1 MRLSGDVAPAPKT
14 DVQSM
19 PRRVSAL
26 VCVVGILAAAVA
38 LVPAT
43 AAPSTRQPQATRV
56 TLSAL
61 ESGVLQELNAIRR
74 EHGLVPLKINARLTA
89 ASVQHSRDMVARG
102 YFKHESADGSA
113 FWKRVQRYY
122 AQGRYGYWSVGEN
135 LLWSSPDVDPSRALE
150 LWMESPEHR
159 ANILTAKWREIG
171 ISAVHAQAA
180 PGTYNGLEVTVIT
193 TDFGTRH

>member
-1 MRLSGDVAPAPKT
+1 MRRGISK
-14 DVQSM
+14 
-19 PRRVSAL
+19 L

-56 TLSAL
+56 TLTAL

-74 EHGLVPLKINARLTA
+74 QHGLVPVKLNVRLTA
-89 ASVQHSRDMVARG
+89 ASVQHSRDMVAKG
-102 YFKHESADGSA
+102 YFKHESSDGSS
-113 FWKRVQRYY
+113 FWKRVQAFY

-135 LLWSSPDVDPSRALE
+135 LLWSSPDVDPKRALE
-150 LWMESPEHR
+150 LWMQSPEHK
-159 ANILTAKWREIG
+159 ANILTPKWREIG

-180 PGTYNGLEVTVIT
+180 PGTYDGLEVTV
-193 TDFGTRH
+193 

>member
-1 MRLSGDVAPAPKT
+1 MLLSDDVAPARKT
-14 DVQSM
+14 DLQSM
-19 PRRVSAL
+19 PRGFSKL

-43 AAPSTRQPQATRV
+43 AAPSTRQPQTARV

-74 EHGLVPLKINARLTA
+74 EHHLVPLKINARLTA
-89 ASVQHSRDMVARG
+89 ASVQHSRDMVANG

-122 AQGRYGYWSVGEN
+122 GQGRYGYWSVGEN
-135 LLWSSPDVDPSRALE
+135 LLWSSPDVDAKRALE
-150 LWMESPEHR
+150 LWMESPEHK

-180 PGTYNGLEVTVIT
+180 PGTYDGLEVTVIT
-193 TDFGTRH
+193 TDFGIRR

>member
-1 MRLSGDVAPAPKT
+1 MS
-14 DVQSM
+14 
-19 PRRVSAL
+19 PRFSKLA
-26 VCVVGILAAAVA
+26 CVVGILAAAVA

-43 AAPSTRQPQATRV
+43 AAPSTRQPQSARV

-74 EHGLVPLKINARLTA
+74 EHGLVPLKLNARLIA
-89 ASVQHSRDMVARG
+89 ASVQHSRDMVAKG

-122 AQGRYGYWSVGEN
+122 GQGRYGYWSVGEN
-135 LLWSSPDVDPSRALE
+135 LLWSSPVVDPKRALE

-159 ANILTAKWREIG
+159 ANILTAKWRELG

-193 TDFGTRH
+193 TDFGTRR